1 MKTVSGQLKRLG
13 DHDYEE
19 HGKTYSVIE
28 IGDEHLTKVFVPKT
42 LDMYLTTSQGREC
55 TLYLNRGRFLFAVN
69 ENGRTHALKVG
80 VGLPLVHML
89 ITGFFGF
96 LFLLGFLANVW
107 DGMYTRGGAGLNFM
121 GAMFFAALAF
131 FSLRAFLRSLRV
143 FRDGAE
149 VRALPGAIL
158 L

>member
-13 DHDYEE
+13 EHDYEE

-28 IGDEHLTKVFVPKT
+28 IGDEHLTKVFVPKS
-42 LDMYLTTSQGREC
+42 LDMYLTTCQGREC

-143 FRDGAE
+143 FRDGAK
-149 VRALPGAIL
+149 VRALPGAVL

>member
-1 MKTVSGQLKRLG
+1 MKTVTGQLKGLG
-13 DHDYEE
+13 EHSYEE

-28 IGDEHLTKVFVPKT
+28 IGDEHLTKVFVPQS
-42 LDMYLTTSQGREC
+42 LDMYLTTSRGREC
-55 TLYLNRGRFLFAVN
+55 TLYLNRGRFLFAVKQ
-69 ENGRTHALKVG
+69 NGRTHALNVG
-80 VGLPLVHML
+80 VGLLLVHML
-89 ITGFFGF
+89 ITGFFG
-96 LFLLGFLANVW
+96 LAFLLGFLANVW

-131 FSLRAFLRSLRV
+131 FSLKAFVRSLRI
-143 FRDGAE
+143 FRDGGK